1 MRPPTPEEDD
11 LLDRALAP
19 ALDVGCGPGRIV
31 LALCRRGIMAVGVDT
46 APAAADLARAQGA
59 PVLER
64 SIFDRLPGS
73 GRWGSAILLDGN
85 IGIGGDPVA
94 LLRRIAALLRPG
106 GRVLLELDP
115 PGRESRSF
123 RARLDDGFER
133 SAWFPWARLGVDHVG
148 WSPRP
153 RTLGSKRSGLPAVD
167 GLPAS
172 PRGLEL
178 SWARP
183 WWGRWPAFRQLGV
196 AVQLKKASIAY
207 WSGR

>member
-46 APAAADLARAQGA
+46 APRAADLARAQGA

-94 LLRRIAALLRPG
+94 LLRRIATLLRPG
-106 GRVLLELDP
+106 GRVLLELEP
-115 PGRESRSF
+115 PGRDSRSF
-123 RARLDDGFER
+123 RARLDDGFEC
-133 SAWFPWARLGVDHVG
+133 SAWFPWARLAADD
-148 WSPRP
+148 
-153 RTLGSKRSGLPAVD
+153 LGAVAEAAD
-167 GLPAS
+167 L
-172 PRGLEL
+172 GLEEL
-178 SWARP
+178 WATG
-183 WWGRWPAFRQLGV
+183 GRWFGCLAAR
-196 AVQLKKASIAY
+196 A
-207 WSGR
+207 